1 MDCKDGR
8 NDKTDPRWARDKI
21 ISTFIKRPES
31 SKNELFAETG
41 KE

>member
-8 NDKTDPRWARDKI
+8 NDKTDPLAEGQNNQYFYKDLKH
-21 ISTFIKRPES
+21 FM
-31 SKNELFAETG
+31 NFFAETG